1 MVAGVLDWV
10 RETVA
15 LRPCNTD
22 ELLYDHMASQSGRCL
37 PIIYQP
43 FDVENPAHWMDRG
56 SLFDYLRSTG
66 GGKVL
71 DFGPGDGWP
80 SLILAPYVEEVVG
93 VDGSQRRVA
102 VCRENAARLRIE
114 NARFEHVEPGAALP
128 FEEGSFD
135 SVTAASSVEQTPDP
149 FATLRELYRVLRPG
163 GRLRIDYESLSR
175 YAGRNEGEAWLLEL
189 AGDPRSLGTPGSSLA
204 RSRLMIY
211 DRDIEGERVVHYG
224 LDLALTTA
232 RAETLLVPEGGEV
245 SFEVLDVEALER
257 VRPHIVD
264 AVTCTLTHPSG
275 PTLARWLKEI
285 GFEQVLPSHSGSR
298 YAWRLYGMLGPDRR
312 PRDLEA
318 LDVYLGPVVE
328 AVVGLAAPVEMD
340 PMITAVK

>member
-10 RETVA
+10 RETLA
-15 LRPCNTD
+15 LRPCTTD
-22 ELLYDHMASQSGRCL
+22 ELLYDHMASQSGQCL

-43 FDVENPAHWMDRG
+43 FDVGNPAHWMDRG
-56 SLFDYLRSTG
+56 SMFDYLRSTG

-80 SLILAPYVEEVVG
+80 SLILAPYVDEVVG

-102 VCRENAARLRIE
+102 VCEENAARLGIE
-114 NARFEHVEPGAALP
+114 NARFEHVEPGAPLP
-128 FEEGSFD
+128 FEEGAFD

-149 FATLRELYRVLRPG
+149 FATLSELYRVLRRG
-163 GRLRIDYESLSR
+163 GRLRIDYEALSR

-189 AGDPRSLGTPGSSLA
+189 AGGGC
-204 RSRLMIY
+204 RLMIY

-224 LDLALTTA
+224 LDLDRTIAQTEA
-232 RAETLLVPEGGEV
+232 LLVPEGGEV
-245 SFEVLDVEALER
+245 SFEALDVKAFER
-257 VRPHIVD
+257 VRPHVVD
-264 AVTCTLTHPSG
+264 ALTCTLTHPSG
-275 PTLARWLKEI
+275 STLARWLRET

-298 YAWRLYGMLGPDRR
+298 YAWRLYGAVAPDRR
-312 PRDLEA
+312 PRDLDA
-318 LDVYLGPVVE
+318 LDAYLGPVVE